1 MGHRDHG
8 GAGPEQRFAALID
21 ELLGIP
27 GVTPPRG
34 GSGFGRS
41 ALRVENKIFAMLV
54 RGHLVLKLPRQRVDA
69 LISAGQ
75 GIRFDASKGT
85 PMREWLRL
93 DPESALPWPPLALEA
108 LEFARNARCMGVHG
122 RPVRPPY
129 SANSRLL
136 FTWMKHGAT
145 YPQ

>member
-8 GAGPEQRFAALID
+8 GAGPERRFAALID

-34 GSGFGRS
+34 GGFGRS

-54 RGHLVLKLPRQRVDA
+54 RGHLVLKLPRRRIDA
-69 LISAGQ
+69 LIAAGQ
-75 GIRFDASKGT
+75 GTRFDANKGT

-93 DPESALPWPPLALEA
+93 DPESALPWSPLALEA
-108 LEFARNARCMGVHG
+108 LEFARHAH
-122 RPVRPPY
+122 
-129 SANSRLL
+129 
-136 FTWMKHGAT
+136 
-145 YPQ
+145 

>member
-1 MGHRDHG
+1 MGHRDDEG
-8 GAGPEQRFAALID
+8 DGPEQRFAALID

-54 RGHLVLKLPRQRVDA
+54 RGDLVLKLPSRRVDA
-69 LISAGQ
+69 LIAAGQ
-75 GIRFDASKGT
+75 GSRFDANKGT

-93 DPESALPWPPLALEA
+93 DPESALPWPPLAREA
-108 LEFARNARCMGVHG
+108 LEFVRNG
-122 RPVRPPY
+122 R
-129 SANSRLL
+129 
-136 FTWMKHGAT
+136 
-145 YPQ
+145 